1 MFKGTST
8 DDVHVKY
15 CVKWV
20 TRKRHIIVVFNVKCV
35 EAALGYKVTSIE
47 KPCVDPITWSIMQ
60 YWCGKTLGTRCN
72 IPRTVCGLNLSW
84 TVTLNI
90 SWSLTLNIFFTGA
103 GVGELHDIVD
113 AFCINSGSKEEFL
126 ILRSIL

>member
-47 KPCVDPITWSIMQ
+47 KPCVDPITWSI
-60 YWCGKTLGTRCN
+60 
-72 IPRTVCGLNLSW
+72 
-84 TVTLNI
+84 
-90 SWSLTLNIFFTGA
+90 
-103 GVGELHDIVD
+103 GVGKLSELNATSLELSVV
-113 AFCINSGSKEEFL
+113 
-126 ILRSIL
+126 